1 MDASESQY
9 LDTYLLCTPYSR
21 YLCQEDQ
28 HAVSCVSLFP
38 YQTPTRVLAWCLDR
52 MDAEVMHS
60 DGDGGGPAEGSVA
73 HKYANVHCAN
83 SPQHHMMII
92 T

>member
-1 MDASESQY
+1 MCWVRNGRIRITVPRY
-9 LDTYLLCTPYSR
+9 ILTMYSR

-28 HAVSCVSLFP
+28 HAVSCVSLLP

-73 HKYANVHCAN
+73 HKYANVP
-83 SPQHHMMII
+83 SKYIP